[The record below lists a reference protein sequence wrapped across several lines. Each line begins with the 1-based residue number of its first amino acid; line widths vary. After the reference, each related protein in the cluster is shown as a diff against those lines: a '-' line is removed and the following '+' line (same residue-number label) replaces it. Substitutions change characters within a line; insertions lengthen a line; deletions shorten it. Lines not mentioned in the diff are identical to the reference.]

1 MNVTARG
8 LGYREVD
15 RLADFMKAVA
25 DKGLGL
31 EDDVAVAFS
40 YSLKEDEAYCT
51 TENGKIITG
60 SDIAHPD

>member
-25 DKGLGL
+25 DKGI

-51 TENGKIITG
+51 TENGKIITD
-60 SDIAHPD
+60 SDIA